1 MDWLKTAAEA
11 VAVLSFVGSATVFVV
26 KFILE
31 FKKQRDGQKC
41 LLRAEMLKIYYRY
54 KDQKEIRQYEL
65 QKLIDI
71 VNARKVIDSF
81 ADRENVCAHLAYWM
95 TKFVVKTSGDYDFYA
110 DSLNKAF
117 RTYAIQNDKGEF
129 VIQKAPLTSSM
140 PRFKS

>member
-65 QKLIDI
+65 QNFILMYQAYKAIGGNSFIDE
-71 VNARKVIDSF
+71 VYEAV
-81 ADRENVCAHLAYWM
+81 
-95 TKFVVKTSGDYDFYA
+95 TSWEII
-110 DSLNKAF
+110 
-117 RTYAIQNDKGEF
+117 T
-129 VIQKAPLTSSM
+129 
-140 PRFKS
+140 